1 MEKNYNEWMQ
11 NTLTSEKQEW
21 RSNEPPQ
28 MDSYLRTAAPVIIFQ
43 MIDQNLQVTKT
54 ISQEL
59 TEKALNLSIQQVIKY
74 GDAYRDGIIEFK
86 NKHFEDR
93 SQVINILV
101 CHAHCLNVYF

>member
-21 RSNEPPQ
+21 KSNEPPQ
-28 MDSYLRTAAPVIIFQ
+28 MESYLRTAAPVIIFQ

-59 TEKALNLSIQQVIKY
+59 TEKALNLSIEQVIKY
-74 GDAYRDGIIEFK
+74 GDAYREGIIEFK

-93 SQVINILV
+93 SQVTNPFFLIVN
-101 CHAHCLNVYF
+101 CLIVNF